1 LVGKLTYL
9 ILKYNTLEILIDA
22 MTNKQQIPFA
32 YNKEGKTTQR
42 VGDPYAVFIYT
53 AKNNQ

>member
-1 LVGKLTYL
+1 
-9 ILKYNTLEILIDA
+9 